1 MTDTCT
7 VSGYLYKWTNII
19 KGYQKR
25 WFLLQNNLLSYYR
38 NPEAVGRRC
47 RGTFDLENATLFAP
61 NTQTSFILTESS
73 GRKHHLKALSEE
85 DKNRWIKALSALM
98 KTARYN
104 TDIESD
110 TYSEDS
116 VVIGNQRGRP
126 GSTGNRRRFFRN
138 PLSGLQKSNSRHSSS
153 SHLPQ
158 EEISNQKSTPI
169 SHQENQA
176 STVLQTDHPTGHLK
190 LDDQGSAESGANNGF
205 SVLVNRLHQTSASAE
220 LSALLE
226 LLSSV
231 ESFRV
236 RLKDHTYNTCSQLTA
251 IESMLSTPEANSLW
265 ANYDSASSGTF
276 LESNGAHDTRTPNA
290 RMESE
295 PIARRIKDALGEHH
309 RCIQEFR
316 DTCLEALQFLVT
328 NFERWHRK
336 LLAEQERC
344 LGLERTV
351 EQLAR
356 QHRALELQL
365 SRCYASFE
373 DTGFDVSHSSRG
385 GTLRRTETRDIR
397 EFENT
402 VHSEHADTADDD
414 QFFDAVSLQ
423 SANSYELLNIPEQS
437 QKVTS
442 LKSLGLPRS
451 EGIRASATSLES
463 LKNADESSGSD
474 SCSEEHSSPTRIHR
488 STRPPCSILP
498 LDKKKE
504 LSVSSTPPPSTQ
516 GIRKRRS
523 TIPPSPKIALNLWSI
538 IKNGIGKDITKI
550 PLPVNFNEPISF
562 LQRASEDMTYS
573 DLLDRA
579 SETRDPAEQMS
590 WVAAFSVSCYASTAI
605 RTGKPFNPLLGETF
619 EFDRSTESFGW
630 RLIAEQV
637 SHHPPGSALYC
648 ESVRYGWKIWV
659 EFVLVSKFRGKY
671 MSVYPKGTV
680 NLLLPDGSRYTWTK
694 ATTVVHNLI
703 VGTLWIDNYGDVVIR
718 NHTNGYHCPMR
729 FIAHSYFSRG
739 PPKQVTGVVKTA
751 AGTPVRLIQGTWDSH
766 IEYQVVSPD
775 GSPIGE
781 PFLLWR
787 ATPLPPEAEKIYYFS
802 QFAVALNEPEPNVAP
817 TDSRL
822 RTDQRLME
830 EGAWDQANEEKRRLE
845 QKQRLKRYRWEE
857 QKAAGVNPLEPLF
870 TPIWF
875 ELRTDSVTGEQS
887 HVYRGNYW
895 QAKAEQN
902 WSACP
907 DLF

>member
-1 MTDTCT
+1 MTDACT

-47 RGTFDLENATLFAP
+47 RGTFDLENAALFAP
-61 NTQTSFILTESS
+61 NTETSFILTESS

-126 GSTGNRRRFFRN
+126 CSTGNRRRFFRN

-169 SHQENQA
+169 SHQDYQA
-176 STVLQTDHPTGHLK
+176 SALLQTDHPIGPLK
-190 LDDQGSAESGANNGF
+190 LDDQESAESETNNGF
-205 SVLVNRLHQTSASAE
+205 SVLVNRLHQTNASAE

-226 LLSSV
+226 LLSSI

-236 RLKDHTYNTCSQLTA
+236 RLKDHTYNACSQLTA
-251 IESMLSTPEANSLW
+251 IESMLSTPEANPLW
-265 ANYDSASSGTF
+265 TNCDSASSGTF

-295 PIARRIKDALGEHH
+295 PIARRIKDALGEHR

-316 DTCLEALQFLVT
+316 DVSHSVTCLEALQFLVT
-328 NFERWHRK
+328 NFDRWHRK
-336 LLAEQERC
+336 LLTEQERC

-365 SRCYASFE
+365 SRCYASFD

-385 GTLRRTETRDIR
+385 GTLRRTETRDTR

-402 VHSEHADTADDD
+402 VHSEYVDSVDDD

-437 QKVTS
+437 QKITS

-488 STRPPCSILP
+488 STRPPCSVPQP
-498 LDKKKE
+498 LDKQKE
-504 LSVSSTPPPSTQ
+504 LSVSSAHPPSTQ
-516 GIRKRRS
+516 GIRKRRL

-637 SHHPPGSALYC
+637 TGVIKTAAGTPVRLIQGTWDSHIEYQMVSPDGSPIGEPFLLWRAMPLPPEAEKIYYFSQFTVALN
-648 ESVRYGWKIWV
+648 EPEPNVAPTDSRLRTDQRLMEEGAWDQANEEKRRLEQKQRLKRYRWEEQKAA
-659 EFVLVSKFRGKY
+659 
-671 MSVYPKGTV
+671 GTV

-739 PPKQVTGVVKTA
+739 PPKQV
-751 AGTPVRLIQGTWDSH
+751 RLH
-766 IEYQVVSPD
+766 
-775 GSPIGE
+775 
-781 PFLLWR
+781 L
-787 ATPLPPEAEKIYYFS
+787 FS
-802 QFAVALNEPEPNVAP
+802 EFCRDP
-817 TDSRL
+817 
-822 RTDQRLME
+822 
-830 EGAWDQANEEKRRLE
+830 
-845 QKQRLKRYRWEE
+845 
-857 QKAAGVNPLEPLF
+857 
-870 TPIWF
+870 
-875 ELRTDSVTGEQS
+875 
-887 HVYRGNYW
+887 
-895 QAKAEQN
+895 
-902 WSACP
+902 
-907 DLF
+907 